1 VEEYTAALLAEAH
14 LATGDDDDERLGVHL
29 ADLVAAV
36 VVATLAQIGLA
47 TVHRSSK

>member
-1 VEEYTAALLAEAH
+1 MLAEAH
-14 LATGDDDDERLGVHL
+14 LATDDDDDDERLGVHL
-29 ADLVAAV
+29 ANLVAAV